1 MEKRRKI
8 VVIGGSAA
16 GPKAAAKARRIDN
29 DAEVIILQKD
39 ADLSMASCGYPYY
52 VGGYFDDRNMLICTP
67 TGVIRNPQFYLNAK
81 EIDARVNTEVTAIDR
96 KGRTVSFRNTVTGE
110 TGELTYDKLIIAT
123 GSVPRMPPVPGV
135 ELEGITTLQS
145 MKDADFLR
153 KVGDEGKIKKAV
165 VIGGGLIG
173 IETCEALQLAGIEI
187 TVIELLPQLLT
198 FLDWELAKL
207 VENHVRSK
215 GANVITDNGIAEFLG
230 ENGKLTGVKLQNGT
244 ELPCELAVVAIGVRP
259 NVKLAQEIG
268 LEIGETGGIE
278 VNEYMQTSDPDIY
291 AVGDCVET
299 LNRIT
304 GRKVLAPYGDLANL
318 QGRVAGENAA
328 SENCV
333 TFPGTIQTGIC
344 KVFDYAAG
352 STGLSE
358 ANAKRLGYDDIITV
372 INASPD
378 KPGFMEGKL
387 LVTKLVADRKT
398 GRILGAQCIGP
409 GNVNRQI
416 AQWAMAIQ
424 GHLTVEDVVNADLPY
439 APPFSLAIDHGIAAA
454 HILQNKMKGRMKGI
468 SCAEVQRKVKS
479 GEAPFLI
486 DVRGP
491 DEFEQM
497 RLGIGETLIP
507 LGALRKRLHELPED
521 KEKEIICYCKISLR
535 GYEAALVLEGNGWK
549 NVKVMEGRRAW
560 PGPTRGKNSRSG
572 RSDGRRRPVSCLPP
586 SS

>member
-1 MEKRRKI
+1 MTKRKRI

-16 GPKAAAKARRIDN
+16 GPKSAAKARRIDN
-29 DAEVIILQKD
+29 NAEVVILQKD

-52 VGGYFDDRNMLICTP
+52 VGGYFDDRNMLLCTL
-67 TGVIRNPQFYLNAK
+67 TGVTRNPMFYLNAK
-81 EIDARVNTEVTAIDR
+81 DIDARVNTEVTAIDR
-96 KGRTVSFRNTVTGE
+96 KNHSVSFRNIVSGE
-110 TGELTYDKLIIAT
+110 TGTMVYDKLVIAT

-145 MKDADFLR
+145 IKDADFLR
-153 KVGDEGKIKKAV
+153 KVTDEGKIKKAV

-173 IETCEALQLAGIEI
+173 IETCEALQLADIEI

-198 FLDWELAKL
+198 FLDMELAKL
-207 VENHVRSK
+207 VENHVKSK
-215 GANVITDNGIAEFLG
+215 GANVITDNGIAAFLG
-230 ENGKLTGVKLQNGT
+230 ENGKLTAVKLQNGT

-259 NVKLAQEIG
+259 NIKLAKEAG
-268 LEIGETGGIE
+268 LKIGELGGLD

-299 LNRIT
+299 VNRIT
-304 GRKVLAPYGDLANL
+304 GKKVLAPYGDLANL

-328 SENCV
+328 SKNCV

-358 ANAKRLGYDDIITV
+358 TAARKLGYSDIITV

-378 KPGFMEGKL
+378 KPGYMEGKL
-387 LVTKLVADRKT
+387 LITKLVADKKT
-398 GRILGAQCIGP
+398 GRVLGAQCIGP
-409 GNVNRQI
+409 GNVSKQI

-424 GHLTVEDVVNADLPY
+424 GKLSVEDIINADLPY
-439 APPFSLAIDHGIAAA
+439 APPFSMAIDHFIATA
-454 HILQNKMKGRMKGI
+454 HIMQNKIKDRLKGI
-468 SCAEVQRKVKS
+468 SCQEVRQKVLNNEK
-479 GEAPFLI
+479 PFLI
-486 DVRGP
+486 DTRGP
-491 DEFEQM
+491 EEFEEM

-507 LGALRKRLHELPED
+507 LGALRKRLKELPED

-535 GYEAALVLEGNGWK
+535 GYEAALALEGNGWK
-549 NVKVMEGRRAW
+549 NVKVMEGGIMAW
-560 PGPTRGKNSRSG
+560 PYPREK
-572 RSDGRRRPVSCLPP
+572 
-586 SS
+586 

>member
-1 MEKRRKI
+1 MTQRKKI
-8 VVIGGSAA
+8 VIIGGSAA

-29 DAEVIILQKD
+29 NAEVVIIQKD

-52 VGGYFDDRNMLICTP
+52 VGGYFDDRNQLLCTP
-67 TGVIRNPQFYLNAK
+67 TGIVRNPMFYLNAK
-81 EIDARVNTEVTAIDR
+81 DIDAKVNTEVTDIDR
-96 KGRTVSFRNTVTGE
+96 KSHSVSFKNAVTDE
-110 TGELTYDKLIIAT
+110 TGTMNYDKLVIAT
-123 GSVPRMPPVPGV
+123 GSIPQMPPVPGTD
-135 ELEGITTLQS
+135 LKGITTLQS

-153 KVGDEGKIKKAV
+153 TVRDEKTIKKAV
-165 VIGGGLIG
+165 VVGGGLIG

-215 GANVITDNGIAEFLG
+215 GANVITDNGIAAFLG

-259 NVKLAQEIG
+259 NVKLAKETG
-268 LEIGETGGIE
+268 LKIGELGGID

-299 LNRIT
+299 VNRIT
-304 GRKVLAPYGDLANL
+304 GKKVLAPYGDLANL

-358 ANAKRLGYDDIITV
+358 TNAKKIGYKDIITV

-378 KPGFMEGKL
+378 KPGFMQGML
-387 LVTKLVADRKT
+387 LVTKLVADKKT
-398 GRILGAQCIGP
+398 GKILGAQCIGP
-409 GNVNRQI
+409 GNVAKQI

-424 GHLTVEDVVNADLPY
+424 GKMTVEDLINADLPY
-439 APPFSLAIDHGIAAA
+439 APPFSLAIDHFIATA
-454 HILQNKMKGRMKGI
+454 HIMQNKMKSRMTGV
-468 SCAEVQRKVKS
+468 SCKEVHEKLS
-479 GEAPFLI
+479 AGEKPFIL

-507 LGALRKRLHELPED
+507 LGALRKRMKELPED
-521 KEKEIICYCKISLR
+521 KNKEIICYCKISLR

-549 NVKVMEGRRAW
+549 NVKVMEGGIMAW
-560 PGPTRGKNSRSG
+560 PYPREK
-572 RSDGRRRPVSCLPP
+572 
-586 SS
+586 

>member
-1 MEKRRKI
+1 MTEKRKI
-8 VVIGGSAA
+8 MVIGGSAA

-29 DAEVIILQKD
+29 DAQVVILQKD

-52 VGGYFDDRNMLICTP
+52 VGGFFNDRNQLLCTP
-67 TGVIRNPQFYLNAK
+67 AGAVRNPMFYLNAK
-81 EIDARVNTEVTAIDR
+81 DIEARVNTEVTAIDR
-96 KGRTVSFRNTVTGE
+96 KNKTLSFRNLASGE
-110 TGELTYDKLIIAT
+110 TGTLPYDKLVIAT
-123 GSVPRMPPVPGV
+123 GAVPRMPPVPGV
-135 ELEGITTLQS
+135 ELAGITTLQS

-153 KVGDEGKIKKAV
+153 NVRDEGKIKKAV

-215 GANVITDNGIAEFLG
+215 GANVITDNGIAAFLG
-230 ENGKLTGVKLQNGT
+230 EDGRLTGVKLQNGT

-259 NVKLAQEIG
+259 NVKLAKEAG
-268 LEIGETGGIE
+268 LKIGELGGID
-278 VNEYMQTSDPDIY
+278 VNDFMQTSDPDIY

-299 LNRIT
+299 TSRIT
-304 GRKVLAPYGDLANL
+304 GKKVLAPYGDLANL

-328 SENCV
+328 STNCV

-358 ANAKRLGYDDIITV
+358 TAARKLGYTDIVTV

-387 LVTKLVADRKT
+387 LVTKMTADAKT

-409 GNVNRQI
+409 GNVAKQI

-424 GHLTVEDVVNADLPY
+424 GKMTVEDLVNADLPY
-439 APPFSLAIDHGIAAA
+439 APPFSLAIDHFIATA
-454 HILQNKMKGRMKGI
+454 HLMQNKIKGRLKGI
-468 SCAEVQRKVKS
+468 SCHQVHLKVLA
-479 GEAPFLI
+479 GEKPFLI
-486 DVRGP
+486 DTRGP
-491 DEFEQM
+491 EEFEEM

-507 LGALRKRLHELPED
+507 LGALRKRLKELPED
-521 KEKEIICYCKISLR
+521 KNREIICYCKISLR
-535 GYEAALVLEGNGWK
+535 GYEAALALEANGWK
-549 NVKVMEGRRAW
+549 NVKVMEGGIMAW
-560 PGPTRGKNSRSG
+560 PYPREK
-572 RSDGRRRPVSCLPP
+572 
-586 SS
+586 

>member
-1 MEKRRKI
+1 M
-8 VVIGGSAA
+8 
-16 GPKAAAKARRIDN
+16 
-29 DAEVIILQKD
+29 
-39 ADLSMASCGYPYY
+39 
-52 VGGYFDDRNMLICTP
+52 
-67 TGVIRNPQFYLNAK
+67 FYLNAK
-81 EIDARVNTEVTAIDR
+81 DIDARVNTEVTAIDR
-96 KGRTVSFRNTVTGE
+96 KNHSVSFKNIATAE
-110 TGELTYDKLIIAT
+110 TGSLTYDKLVIAT
-123 GSVPRMPPVPGV
+123 GSVSQMPPVPGL
-135 ELEGITTLQS
+135 ELEGITTLKS
-145 MKDADFLR
+145 MQDADFLR
-153 KVGDEGKIKKAV
+153 KVRDEGKIKKAV

-207 VENHVRSK
+207 VENHVKSK
-215 GANVITDNGIAEFLG
+215 GANVITNNGIAEFLG
-230 ENGKLTGVKLQNGT
+230 ENGKLTAVKLQNGT
-244 ELPCELAVVAIGVRP
+244 ELSCELAVVAIGVRP
-259 NVKLAQEIG
+259 NVTLANDTGLKIG
-268 LEIGETGGIE
+268 NLGGID

-299 LNRIT
+299 VNRIT
-304 GRKVLAPYGDLANL
+304 GKKVLAPYGDLANL

-358 ANAKRLGYDDIITV
+358 TAAKRLGYPDIITL

-387 LVTKLVADRKT
+387 LVTKLIADQKT
-398 GRILGAQCIGP
+398 GKLLGAQCIGP
-409 GNVNRQI
+409 GNVSKQI

-424 GHLTVEDVVNADLPY
+424 GKLTVEDIINADLPY
-439 APPFSLAIDHGIAAA
+439 APPFSNAIDHFIATA
-454 HILQNKMKGRMKGI
+454 HIMQNKMKNRLKGI
-468 SCAEVQRKVKS
+468 SCKDVREKVLNNEK
-479 GEAPFLI
+479 PFLI

-507 LGALRKRLHELPED
+507 LGALRKRLKEIPED
-521 KEKEIICYCKISLR
+521 KNKEIICYCKISLR
-535 GYEAALVLEGNGWK
+535 GYEAALALEGNGWK
-549 NVKVMEGRRAW
+549 NVKVMEGGIMAW
-560 PGPTRGKNSRSG
+560 PYPREK
-572 RSDGRRRPVSCLPP
+572 
-586 SS
+586 